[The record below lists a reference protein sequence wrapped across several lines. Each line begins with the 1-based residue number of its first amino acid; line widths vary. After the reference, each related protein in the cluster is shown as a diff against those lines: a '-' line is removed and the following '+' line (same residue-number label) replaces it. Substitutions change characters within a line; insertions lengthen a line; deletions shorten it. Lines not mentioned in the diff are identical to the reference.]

1 MEASYLR
8 SGQEVLEYFQVEES
22 DGLSDSRVQNAVE
35 KYGRNGTR
43 FKSHSLKNEEILIQ
57 S

>member
-35 KYGRNGTR
+35 KYGRNGTGLSR
-43 FKSHSLKNEEILIQ
+43 IH
-57 S
+57 